1 MKIHETHTGIFLRT
15 LADFINRD
23 PASVAG
29 WSCLLFPGLLSH
41 SADALQRMDA
51 QLHELDGAL
60 VAGANQDVLIFYRAL
75 GGAGHSRLAQLAH
88 EALGMAEP
96 PAGRC
101 FDLTLEWKAA
111 VEAIDQQISQLDAS
125 GPHQRKQIS
134 PEEIDGIAHMAV
146 VLQSSKFTRQ
156 YRTPMTVMLVEDDPV
171 TRQLASKLLSQ
182 DHVLV
187 TAASAYEAVVNY
199 LLYAPEIVFLDIN
212 LPDESGFIVLDQL
225 TACDPD
231 AYIVMFS
238 GNDGIDNIIDAR
250 TRGAQGFVTKP
261 FQRDRLKHYLAERR
275 QLVEQTRSTS

>member
-1 MKIHETHTGIFLRT
+1 MKIHDKHTGIFLRT
-15 LADFINRD
+15 MADCINRD

-29 WSCLLFPGLLSH
+29 WSCLILPGLLSH
-41 SADALQRMDA
+41 SADALQRMDMH
-51 QLHELDGAL
+51 LRELDGAL
-60 VAGANQDVLIFYRAL
+60 VVGANQDMLIFYRAL
-75 GGAGHSRLAQLAH
+75 GGAGHSRLAQLTY
-88 EALGMAEP
+88 EALSMTEP

-111 VEAIDQQISQLDAS
+111 AQELARQISQLDS
-125 GPHQRKQIS
+125 DSISPCQQVS

-146 VLQSSKFTRQ
+146 VLESSKFTRQ
-156 YRTPMTVMLVEDDPV
+156 YRSPMTVMLVEDDPV
-171 TRQLASKLLSQ
+171 TRQLAGKLLGQ

-238 GNDGIDNIIDAR
+238 GNDGIDSIIDAR
-250 TRGAQGFVTKP
+250 TRGARGFVTKP

-275 QLVEQTRSTS
+275 QLVEQTRGG